1 MSRSITQFAVLGFVL
16 LSHVS
21 VLVGQS
27 AQERKDDRATIASA
41 ARSPKLHGSAEA
53 PYLLSVLVFN
63 HTDVGTAK
71 LQEAQQKAAA
81 IFANAGMDV
90 EWRRFSRSTG
100 AEAPSAHDA
109 AGRGVLPLNLILPAE
124 TAYPQ
129 MKKFLGLPKTAMG
142 FALTQPEGKTH
153 GETAYVF
160 VNKVA
165 ELIEKEPFAD
175 LGVILGHMMAHELGH
190 LLLGRGH
197 SHTGLMSAKVAGRTL
212 QLAGAGRL
220 HFTRKQVKRIRRA
233 VSERIG
239 LDRAQAAAVAG
250 Q

>member
-1 MSRSITQFAVLGFVL
+1 MSQSITRFAVLGFVL
-16 LSHVS
+16 LSNIS
-21 VLVGQS
+21 APAGQTT
-27 AQERKDDRATIASA
+27 QERNAERATLASA
-41 ARSPKLHGSAEA
+41 ASPKSPGSAEV
-53 PYLLSVLVFN
+53 PYLLSIQVFN
-63 HTDVGTAK
+63 HAGVGTAT
-71 LQEAQQKAAA
+71 LREAQQKTAA
-81 IFANAGMDV
+81 IFAKAGMDV
-90 EWRRFSRSTG
+90 EWRRFSRATG

-109 AGRGVLPLNLILPAE
+109 AGRAVLPLNLILPAE

-160 VNKVA
+160 VNEVE
-165 ELIEKEPFAD
+165 ELIEEEPFAD

-197 SHTGLMSAKVAGRTL
+197 SHSGLMSAGVAGRTL
-212 QLAGAGRL
+212 RLAGAGRL

-239 LDRAQAAAVAG
+239 LTRAQVAAVAG

>member
-1 MSRSITQFAVLGFVL
+1 MSQSITPFAILGFVL
-16 LSHVS
+16 FSDIS
-21 VLVGQS
+21 APAGQTT
-27 AQERKDDRATIASA
+27 QERNAERATLASA
-41 ARSPKLHGSAEA
+41 ASPKYPGSAEVS
-53 PYLLSVLVFN
+53 YLLSIVVFN
-63 HTDVGTAK
+63 HANVAAAT
-71 LQEAQQKAAA
+71 LQQAQRKAAA
-81 IFANAGMDV
+81 IFAKAGIDV

-109 AGRGVLPLNLILPAE
+109 AGRAVLPLNLILPAE

-142 FALTQPEGKTH
+142 FALTQPAGKTH
-153 GETAYVF
+153 GDTAYVF

-165 ELIEKEPFAD
+165 ELVEKEPFAD

-197 SHTGLMSAKVAGRTL
+197 SHSGLMSAEVAGRTL

-220 HFTRKQVKRIRRA
+220 HFTRKQVKRIHKSVKA
-233 VSERIG
+233 RIG
-239 LDRAQAAAVAG
+239 LARAQMAAVAG
-250 Q
+250 K